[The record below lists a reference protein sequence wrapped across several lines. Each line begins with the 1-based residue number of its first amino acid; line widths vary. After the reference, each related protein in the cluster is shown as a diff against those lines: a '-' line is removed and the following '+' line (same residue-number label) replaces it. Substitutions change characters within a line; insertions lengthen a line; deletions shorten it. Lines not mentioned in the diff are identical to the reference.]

1 MDSLYNIE
9 GIMNKFLQLPV
20 DTRRT
25 IYEQVSLRLGIDDP
39 KAIEKDIWVT
49 GILQAVYTLPYAD
62 KLVFKGGSSLSK
74 VWNLISR
81 FSEDIDL
88 AIDRS
93 VFGLEG
99 DLTKKQLK
107 KLRKASS
114 LFVKEVFAMDL
125 QEIVNEKGLTD
136 HCTIMPD
143 PDGEGDATYPEPRK
157 VHIAYE
163 SVFGNTGP
171 DYLQSEVLLEI
182 GARSLFEPTTKA
194 KVKSLVSKNST
205 IDTSV
210 ADVDIISAVPE
221 KTFLEK
227 AFLLHELFTTNG
239 CRHAN
244 RKSRHLY
251 DLMKMMDEPFAQ
263 KAVIDDELWST
274 IHHHRELFTSIKD
287 VDYTPDIRKRI
298 VLLPPEE
305 VLKVWQDDYN
315 AMQESMIYGEHFTF
329 EQLISKIEE
338 LQARFRSI

>member
-1 MDSLYNIE
+1 MVLCASTAIRAEHLQWSLLWQQE
-9 GIMNKFLQLPV
+9 REHLRHLS
-20 DTRRT
+20 
-25 IYEQVSLRLGIDDP
+25 ESL
-39 KAIEKDIWVT
+39 
-49 GILQAVYTLPYAD
+49 
-62 KLVFKGGSSLSK
+62 
-74 VWNLISR
+74 
-81 FSEDIDL
+81 
-88 AIDRS
+88 
-93 VFGLEG
+93 
-99 DLTKKQLK
+99 
-107 KLRKASS
+107 
-114 LFVKEVFAMDL
+114 
-125 QEIVNEKGLTD
+125 
-136 HCTIMPD
+136 
-143 PDGEGDATYPEPRK
+143 
-157 VHIAYE
+157 
-163 SVFGNTGP
+163 
-171 DYLQSEVLLEI
+171 
-182 GARSLFEPTTKA
+182 
-194 KVKSLVSKNST
+194 
-205 IDTSV
+205 
-210 ADVDIISAVPE
+210 E

-263 KAVIDDELWST
+263 KAVSDDELWST

>member
-1 MDSLYNIE
+1 MI
-9 GIMNKFLQLPV
+9 KFLQLPA
-20 DTRRT
+20 DTRRG
-25 IYEQVSLRLGIDDP
+25 IYEQVGMRLGIDEP

-74 VWNLISR
+74 VWHLISR

-93 VFGLEG
+93 VFGMEG

-114 LFVKEVFAMDL
+114 LFVKEQFTSDL
-125 QEIVNEKGLTD
+125 RDVVNAKALAGY
-136 HCTIMPD
+136 CTIEAD
-143 PDGEGDATYPEPRK
+143 ADGEGDATYPEPRK
-157 VHIAYE
+157 VHITYE
-163 SVFGNTGP
+163 SVFANTGP
-171 DYLQSEVLLEI
+171 AYLKPEVLLEI
-182 GARSLFEPTTKA
+182 GARSLLEPTTKA
-194 KVKSLVSKNST
+194 KVKSLVSENTT
-205 IDTSV
+205 IDTGV

-227 AFLLHELFTTNG
+227 AFLLHELFTTSG
-239 CRHAN
+239 CRQAN

-251 DLMKMMDEPFAQ
+251 DLVKMMDEPFANH
-263 KAVIDDELWST
+263 AINDDGLWNA
-274 IHHHRELFTSIKD
+274 IHHHRQLFTSVKD

-298 VLLPPEE
+298 VLSPPGE
-305 VLKVWQDDYN
+305 VVRVWQDDYK
-315 AMQESMIYGEHFTF
+315 AMQESMIYGEHWPF
-329 EQLISKIEE
+329 ELLMARIEE

>member
-1 MDSLYNIE
+1 
-9 GIMNKFLQLPV
+9 MNNFLQLPA
-20 DTRRT
+20 DKRRA

-49 GILQAVYTLPYAD
+49 GVLQAIYTLPYAD

-74 VWNLISR
+74 IWNLILR

-114 LFVKEVFAMDL
+114 LFVKDVFAVDL
-125 QEIVNEKGLTD
+125 QNTIQVKGLAD
-136 HCTIMPD
+136 YCTITAD

-163 SVFGNTGP
+163 SVYGNTGP
-171 DYLQSEVLLEI
+171 DYLQAEVLLEI
-182 GARSLFEPTTKA
+182 GARSLFEPTAKA

-205 IDTSV
+205 IDTTF

-227 AFLLHELFTTNG
+227 VFLLHELFTTDG
-239 CRHAN
+239 CRMAN

-251 DLMKMMDEPFAQ
+251 DLMKMMDEPFAK
-263 KAVIDDELWST
+263 KAVHNDELWNT
-274 IHHHRELFTSIKD
+274 IHHHREVFTSIKD

-305 VLKVWQDDYN
+305 VLKVWQEDYK
-315 AMQESMIYGEHFTF
+315 AMQESMIYGEQLTF
-329 EQLISKIEE
+329 EQLLAKIQE
-338 LQARFRSI
+338 LQTRFRSI

>member
-1 MDSLYNIE
+1 
-9 GIMNKFLQLPV
+9 MNNFLQLPA
-20 DTRRT
+20 DKRRA

-49 GILQAVYTLPYAD
+49 GVLQAIYTLPYAD

-74 VWNLISR
+74 IWNLILR

-114 LFVKEVFAMDL
+114 LFVKDVFAVDL
-125 QEIVNEKGLTD
+125 QNTIQVKGLADYCIITA
-136 HCTIMPD
+136 D

-163 SVFGNTGP
+163 SVYGNTGP

-182 GARSLFEPTTKA
+182 GARSLFEPTAKA

-205 IDTSV
+205 IDTTF

-227 AFLLHELFTTNG
+227 VFLLHELFTTDG
-239 CRHAN
+239 CRIAN

-251 DLMKMMDEPFAQ
+251 DLMKMMDEPFA
-263 KAVIDDELWST
+263 KEAVHNDELWNT
-274 IHHHRELFTSIKD
+274 IHHHREVFTSIKD
-287 VDYTPDIRKRI
+287 VDYAPDIRKRI

-305 VLKVWQDDYN
+305 VLKVWQEDYK
-315 AMQESMIYGEHFTF
+315 AMQESMIYGEQLTF
-329 EQLISKIEE
+329 EQLLAKIQE
-338 LQARFRSI
+338 LQTRFRSI

>member
-1 MDSLYNIE
+1 
-9 GIMNKFLQLPV
+9 
-20 DTRRT
+20 
-25 IYEQVSLRLGIDDP
+25 
-39 KAIEKDIWVT
+39 
-49 GILQAVYTLPYAD
+49 
-62 KLVFKGGSSLSK
+62 
-74 VWNLISR
+74 
-81 FSEDIDL
+81 
-88 AIDRS
+88 
-93 VFGLEG
+93 
-99 DLTKKQLK
+99 
-107 KLRKASS
+107 
-114 LFVKEVFAMDL
+114 MDL

-263 KAVIDDELWST
+263 KAVSDDELWST

>member
-1 MDSLYNIE
+1 
-9 GIMNKFLQLPV
+9 MNKFLQLPA
-20 DTRRT
+20 DKRRV
-25 IYEQVSLRLGIDDP
+25 IYEQVGLRMGIDDP
-39 KAIEKDIWVT
+39 KAIEKDVWVT
-49 GILQAVYTLPYAD
+49 GILQTVFTLPYAD

-74 VWNLISR
+74 IWNLILR

-114 LFVKEVFAMDL
+114 LFVKDVFTADL
-125 QEIVNEKGLTD
+125 QRATQKNGLAD
-136 HCTIMPD
+136 HCTITAD
-143 PDGEGDATYPEPRK
+143 PNGEGDATYPEPRK

-163 SVFGNTGP
+163 SVFGNAAP

-182 GARSLFEPTTKA
+182 GARSLFEPTAKA
-194 KVKSLVSKNST
+194 KVKSLISDHSSVST
-205 IDTSV
+205 TV

-227 AFLLHELFTTNG
+227 AFLLHELFTTDG
-239 CRHAN
+239 CRTAN

-263 KAVIDDELWST
+263 KAIRDDELWQT
-274 IHHHRELFTSIKD
+274 IHHHRELFTSVKD

-305 VLKVWQDDYN
+305 VQKVWQDDYK
-315 AMQESMIYGEHFTF
+315 AMQESMIYGEHITF
-329 EQLISKIEE
+329 EQLIERIRE
-338 LQARFRSI
+338 LQTRFRSI

>member
-1 MDSLYNIE
+1 
-9 GIMNKFLQLPV
+9 MNNFLQLPA
-20 DTRRT
+20 DKRRT

-49 GILQAVYTLPYAD
+49 GVLQAIYTLPYAD

-74 VWNLISR
+74 IWNLILR

-93 VFGLEG
+93 VFELEG

-114 LFVKEVFAMDL
+114 LFVKDVFAVDL
-125 QEIVNEKGLTD
+125 QNTIHAKGLAD
-136 HCTIMPD
+136 YCTITAD

-163 SVFGNTGP
+163 SVYGNTGP
-171 DYLQSEVLLEI
+171 DYLQAEVLLEI
-182 GARSLFEPTTKA
+182 GARSLFEPTAKA

-205 IDTSV
+205 IDTTFV
-210 ADVDIISAVPE
+210 DVDIISAVPE

-227 AFLLHELFTTNG
+227 VFLLHELFTTDG
-239 CRHAN
+239 CRTAN

-251 DLMKMMDEPFAQ
+251 DLMKMMDEPFA
-263 KAVIDDELWST
+263 KDAVHDNKLWNT
-274 IHHHRELFTSIKD
+274 IHHHREVFTSIKD

-305 VLKVWQDDYN
+305 VLKVWQEDYK
-315 AMQESMIYGEHFTF
+315 AMQESMIYGEQLTF
-329 EQLISKIEE
+329 EQLLAKIQE
-338 LQARFRSI
+338 LQTRFRSI

>member
-1 MDSLYNIE
+1 
-9 GIMNKFLQLPV
+9 MNNFLQLPA
-20 DTRRT
+20 DKRRT

-49 GILQAVYTLPYAD
+49 GVLQAIYTLPYAD

-74 VWNLISR
+74 IWNLILR

-93 VFGLEG
+93 VFELEG

-114 LFVKEVFAMDL
+114 LFVKDVFAVDL
-125 QEIVNEKGLTD
+125 QNTIHAKGLAD
-136 HCTIMPD
+136 YCTITAD

-163 SVFGNTGP
+163 SVYGNTGP
-171 DYLQSEVLLEI
+171 DYLQAEVLLEI
-182 GARSLFEPTTKA
+182 GARSLFEPTAKA

-205 IDTSV
+205 IDTTFV
-210 ADVDIISAVPE
+210 DVDIISAIPE

-227 AFLLHELFTTNG
+227 VFLLHELFTTDG
-239 CRHAN
+239 CRTAN

-251 DLMKMMDEPFAQ
+251 DLMKMMDEPFA
-263 KAVIDDELWST
+263 KDAVHDNKLWNT
-274 IHHHRELFTSIKD
+274 IHHHREVFTSIKD

-305 VLKVWQDDYN
+305 VLKVWQEDYK
-315 AMQESMIYGEHFTF
+315 AMQESMIYGEQLTF
-329 EQLISKIEE
+329 EQLLAKIQE
-338 LQARFRSI
+338 LQTRFRSI

>member
-1 MDSLYNIE
+1 
-9 GIMNKFLQLPV
+9 MNKFLQLPAE
-20 DTRRT
+20 TRRT

-74 VWNLISR
+74 IWNLIFR

-99 DLTKKQLK
+99 DLTKRQLK

-114 LFVKEVFAMDL
+114 LFVKDVFSTDL
-125 QEIVNEKGLTD
+125 RSTLDEKGLSGY
-136 HCTIMPD
+136 CTVTPE

-163 SVFGNTGP
+163 SVFENSGSS
-171 DYLQSEVLLEI
+171 YLQSEVLLEI
-182 GARSLFEPTTKA
+182 GARSLFEPTA
-194 KVKSLVSKNST
+194 MSKVKSLVSENSI
-205 IDTSV
+205 IDTTF

-251 DLMKMMDEPFAQ
+251 DLVEMMDEPFARE
-263 KAVIDDELWST
+263 AVNNDELWDT

-287 VDYTPDIRKRI
+287 MDYTPDIRKRL
-298 VLLPPEE
+298 VLLPPENVRKE
-305 VLKVWQDDYN
+305 WEADYK
-315 AMQESMIYGEHFTF
+315 AMSESMIYGKQLSF
-329 EQLISKIEE
+329 EQLLSKIVE

>member
-1 MDSLYNIE
+1 
-9 GIMNKFLQLPV
+9 MNKFLQLPA
-20 DTRRT
+20 DKRRT

-49 GILQAVYTLPYAD
+49 GVLQAIYTLPYAD

-74 VWNLISR
+74 IWNLILR

-93 VFGLEG
+93 VFDLEG

-114 LFVKEVFAMDL
+114 LFVKDVFAVDL
-125 QEIVNEKGLTD
+125 QNTIHAKGLAD
-136 HCTIMPD
+136 YCTITAD

-163 SVFGNTGP
+163 SVYGNTGP
-171 DYLQSEVLLEI
+171 DYLQAEVLLEI
-182 GARSLFEPTTKA
+182 GARSLFEPTAKA

-205 IDTSV
+205 IDTTFV
-210 ADVDIISAVPE
+210 DVDIISAIPE

-227 AFLLHELFTTNG
+227 VFLLHELFTTDG
-239 CRHAN
+239 CRTAN

-251 DLMKMMDEPFAQ
+251 DLMKMMDEPFA
-263 KAVIDDELWST
+263 KDAVHDNELWNT
-274 IHHHRELFTSIKD
+274 IHHHREVFTSIKD

-305 VLKVWQDDYN
+305 VLKVWQEDYK
-315 AMQESMIYGEHFTF
+315 AMQESMIYGEQFTF
-329 EQLISKIEE
+329 EQLLAKIQE
-338 LQARFRSI
+338 LQTRFRSI

>member
-1 MDSLYNIE
+1 
-9 GIMNKFLQLPV
+9 MNNFLQLPA
-20 DTRRT
+20 DKRRA

-49 GILQAVYTLPYAD
+49 GILQVVYALPYAD

-74 VWNLISR
+74 IWNLISR

-93 VFGLEG
+93 IFGLEG

-107 KLRKASS
+107 RLRKAAS
-114 LFVKEVFAMDL
+114 LFVKDVFTVDL
-125 QEIVNEKGLTD
+125 QNTINANGLTD
-136 HCTIMPD
+136 YCTITAD

-157 VHIAYE
+157 VHIAYD
-163 SVFGNTGP
+163 SVFGNATP
-171 DYLQSEVLLEI
+171 DYLQSEILLEI
-182 GARSLFEPTTKA
+182 GARSLFEPTAKA
-194 KVKSLVSKNST
+194 KVKSLVSENST
-205 IDTSV
+205 IDTTV
-210 ADVDIISAVPE
+210 TNVDIISAVPE

-227 AFLLHELFTTNG
+227 VFLLHELFTTDG
-239 CRHAN
+239 CRTAN

-251 DLMKMMDEPFAQ
+251 DLTRMMDKPFA
-263 KAVIDDELWST
+263 KEAVQDDELWNT
-274 IHHHRELFTSIKD
+274 IHHHREVFTSIKD

-305 VLKVWQDDYN
+305 VLKVWQDDYK

-329 EQLISKIEE
+329 EQLLSRMQE
-338 LQARFRSI
+338 LQKRFRSI

>member
-1 MDSLYNIE
+1 
-9 GIMNKFLQLPV
+9 MNNFLQLPA
-20 DTRRT
+20 DKRRV

-74 VWNLISR
+74 IWNLILR

-114 LFVKEVFAMDL
+114 MFVRDVFAVDL
-125 QEIVNEKGLTD
+125 QNTINANGLDDFCVIT
-136 HCTIMPD
+136 TD

-157 VHIAYE
+157 VHIAYD
-163 SVFGNTGP
+163 SVFGNAAP

-182 GARSLFEPTTKA
+182 GARSLFEPTAKA
-194 KVKSLVSKNST
+194 KVKSLVSGNST
-205 IDTSV
+205 IDTTV
-210 ADVDIISAVPE
+210 TDVDIISSVPE

-227 AFLLHELFTTNG
+227 VFLLHELFTTDG
-239 CRHAN
+239 CRTAN

-251 DLMKMMDEPFAQ
+251 DLMRMMDEPFA
-263 KAVIDDELWST
+263 KEAVHDDELWNT
-274 IHHHRELFTSIKD
+274 IHHHREIFTSIKD

-305 VLKVWQDDYN
+305 VMKVWQDDYK

-329 EQLISKIEE
+329 EQLMSRIQE
-338 LQARFRSI
+338 LQARLRSI

>member
-1 MDSLYNIE
+1 
-9 GIMNKFLQLPV
+9 MNNFLQLPA
-20 DTRRT
+20 DKRRA

-49 GILQAVYTLPYAD
+49 GILQVVYALPYAD

-93 VFGLEG
+93 IFGLEG

-107 KLRKASS
+107 RLRKAASI
-114 LFVKEVFAMDL
+114 FVKDVFTVDL
-125 QEIVNEKGLTD
+125 QNTINANGLAD
-136 HCTIMPD
+136 YCTITAD
-143 PDGEGDATYPEPRK
+143 PDDEGDATYPEPRK
-157 VHIAYE
+157 VHIAYD
-163 SVFGNTGP
+163 SVFGNATP
-171 DYLQSEVLLEI
+171 DYLQSKILLEI
-182 GARSLFEPTTKA
+182 GARSLFEPTAKA
-194 KVKSLVSKNST
+194 KVKSLVSENST
-205 IDTSV
+205 IDTTV
-210 ADVDIISAVPE
+210 TNVDIISAVPE

-227 AFLLHELFTTNG
+227 VFLLHELFTTDG
-239 CRHAN
+239 CRTAN

-251 DLMKMMDEPFAQ
+251 DLTRMMDKPFA
-263 KAVIDDELWST
+263 KEAVQDDELWNT
-274 IHHHRELFTSIKD
+274 IHHHREVFTSIKD

-305 VLKVWQDDYN
+305 VLKVWQDDYK

-329 EQLISKIEE
+329 EQLLSRMQE
-338 LQARFRSI
+338 LQKRFRSI

>member
-1 MDSLYNIE
+1 
-9 GIMNKFLQLPV
+9 MNNFLQLPA
-20 DTRRT
+20 DKRRA

-49 GILQAVYTLPYAD
+49 GVLQAIYTLSYAD

-74 VWNLISR
+74 IWNLILR

-107 KLRKASS
+107 KLRKVSS
-114 LFVKEVFAMDL
+114 LFVKDVFAVDL
-125 QEIVNEKGLTD
+125 QNTIQVKGLAD
-136 HCTIMPD
+136 YCTITAD

-163 SVFGNTGP
+163 SVYGNTGP
-171 DYLQSEVLLEI
+171 DYLQAEVLLEI
-182 GARSLFEPTTKA
+182 GARSLFEPTAKA

-205 IDTSV
+205 IDTTF

-227 AFLLHELFTTNG
+227 VFLLHELFTTDG
-239 CRHAN
+239 CRIAN

-251 DLMKMMDEPFAQ
+251 DLMKMMDEPFA
-263 KAVIDDELWST
+263 KEAVHNDELWNT
-274 IHHHRELFTSIKD
+274 IHHHREVFTSIKD

-305 VLKVWQDDYN
+305 VLKVWQEDYK
-315 AMQESMIYGEHFTF
+315 AMQESMIYGEQLTF
-329 EQLISKIEE
+329 EQLLAKIQE
-338 LQARFRSI
+338 LQTRFRSI

>member
-1 MDSLYNIE
+1 
-9 GIMNKFLQLPV
+9 MNNFLQLPA
-20 DTRRT
+20 DKRRT

-49 GILQAVYTLPYAD
+49 GVLQAIYTLPYAD

-74 VWNLISR
+74 IWNLILR

-93 VFGLEG
+93 VFELEG

-107 KLRKASS
+107 KLRKVSS
-114 LFVKEVFAMDL
+114 LFVKDVFVVDL
-125 QEIVNEKGLTD
+125 QNTIYAKGLAD
-136 HCTIMPD
+136 YCTITAD

-157 VHIAYE
+157 VHIVYE
-163 SVFGNTGP
+163 SVYGNNGP
-171 DYLQSEVLLEI
+171 DYLQAEVLLEI
-182 GARSLFEPTTKA
+182 GARSLFEPTAKA

-205 IDTSV
+205 IDTTF

-227 AFLLHELFTTNG
+227 VFLLHELFTTDG
-239 CRHAN
+239 CRTAN

-251 DLMKMMDEPFAQ
+251 DLMKMMDEPFA
-263 KAVIDDELWST
+263 KDAVHDDELWNT
-274 IHHHRELFTSIKD
+274 IHHHREVFTSIKD

-305 VLKVWQDDYN
+305 VLKVWQEDYK
-315 AMQESMIYGEHFTF
+315 AMQESMIYGEQLTF
-329 EQLISKIEE
+329 EQLLAKIQE
-338 LQARFRSI
+338 LQTRFRSI

>member
-136 HCTIMPD
+136 HCTIMQTRTAKGMQPIRNH
-143 PDGEGDATYPEPRK
+143 AKCISLT
-157 VHIAYE
+157 
-163 SVFGNTGP
+163 N
-171 DYLQSEVLLEI
+171 
-182 GARSLFEPTTKA
+182 RSLGIPAPIICNLRCYWK
-194 KVKSLVSKNST
+194 LVQGRYSS
-205 IDTSV
+205 
-210 ADVDIISAVPE
+210 
-221 KTFLEK
+221 
-227 AFLLHELFTTNG
+227 
-239 CRHAN
+239 
-244 RKSRHLY
+244 
-251 DLMKMMDEPFAQ
+251 
-263 KAVIDDELWST
+263 
-274 IHHHRELFTSIKD
+274 
-287 VDYTPDIRKRI
+287 
-298 VLLPPEE
+298 LLPRQ
-305 VLKVWQDDYN
+305 K
-315 AMQESMIYGEHFTF
+315 
-329 EQLISKIEE
+329 
-338 LQARFRSI
+338 

>member
-1 MDSLYNIE
+1 
-9 GIMNKFLQLPV
+9 MNKFLLLPA

-81 FSEDIDL
+81 FSKDIDL

-93 VFGLEG
+93 IFGLEG

-114 LFVKEVFAMDL
+114 LFVKEVFAVDL
-125 QEIVNEKGLTD
+125 QRIVNEKGLTD
-136 HCTIMPD
+136 HCTITPD

-182 GARSLFEPTTKA
+182 GARSLFEPTAKA
-194 KVKSLVSKNST
+194 KVKSLVSENSSDRYYCCECGYHLVRT
-205 IDTSV
+205 GKDLFGKV
-210 ADVDIISAVPE
+210 ISASRVVYHQRLPQCKPQIAPSLRSDE
-221 KTFLEK
+221 NDGR
-227 AFLLHELFTTNG
+227 AV
-239 CRHAN
+239 CA
-244 RKSRHLY
+244 KSR
-251 DLMKMMDEPFAQ
+251 Q
-263 KAVIDDELWST
+263 
-274 IHHHRELFTSIKD
+274 R
-287 VDYTPDIRKRI
+287 
-298 VLLPPEE
+298 
-305 VLKVWQDDYN
+305 
-315 AMQESMIYGEHFTF
+315 
-329 EQLISKIEE
+329 
-338 LQARFRSI
+338 

>member
-1 MDSLYNIE
+1 
-9 GIMNKFLQLPV
+9 MNKFLQLPAE
-20 DTRRT
+20 TRRA

-49 GILQAVYTLPYAD
+49 GILQIVYTLPYAD

-74 VWNLISR
+74 IWNLIFR

-114 LFVKEVFAMDL
+114 LFVKDVFAIDL
-125 QEIVNEKGLTD
+125 QNAIREKGLAD
-136 HCTIMPD
+136 YCTVTPD
-143 PDGEGDATYPEPRK
+143 PNGEGDATYPEPRK
-157 VHIAYE
+157 VHVVYQ
-163 SVFGNTGP
+163 SVFGNADI

-182 GARSLFEPTTKA
+182 SARSLFEPTAKA
-194 KVKSLVSKNST
+194 KVRSLVSQNST
-205 IDTSV
+205 IDTTV
-210 ADVDIISAVPE
+210 ADVDIIAAVPE

-227 AFLLHELFTTNG
+227 AFLLHELFTTTG
-239 CRHAN
+239 CRYAN

-251 DLMKMMDEPFAQ
+251 DLMKMMNEPFAQ
-263 KAVIDDELWST
+263 KAVGDDELWNT

-305 VLKVWQDDYN
+305 VRKVWQEDYD
-315 AMQESMIYGEHFTF
+315 AMQESMIYGEHLTF
-329 EQLISKIEE
+329 EQLLLKIEE
-338 LQARFRSI
+338 LQTRFRSI

>member
-1 MDSLYNIE
+1 
-9 GIMNKFLQLPV
+9 MNNFLQLPA
-20 DTRRT
+20 DKRRT

-49 GILQAVYTLPYAD
+49 GVLQAIYTLPYAD

-74 VWNLISR
+74 IWNLILR

-114 LFVKEVFAMDL
+114 LFVKDVFAVDL
-125 QEIVNEKGLTD
+125 QNTLHAKGLADYCMITA
-136 HCTIMPD
+136 D

-163 SVFGNTGP
+163 SVYGNTGP
-171 DYLQSEVLLEI
+171 DYLQAEVLLEI
-182 GARSLFEPTTKA
+182 GARSLFEPTAKA

-205 IDTSV
+205 IDTTF

-227 AFLLHELFTTNG
+227 VFLLHELFTTDG
-239 CRHAN
+239 CRTAN

-251 DLMKMMDEPFAQ
+251 DLMKMMDEPFA
-263 KAVIDDELWST
+263 KDAVHDDELWNT
-274 IHHHRELFTSIKD
+274 IHHHREVFTSIKD

-305 VLKVWQDDYN
+305 VLKIWQEDYK
-315 AMQESMIYGEHFTF
+315 AMQESMIYGEQFTF
-329 EQLISKIEE
+329 EQLLAKMQE
-338 LQARFRSI
+338 LQTRFRSI